1 MGKFR
6 KTIKDVVGVLNRI
19 AFFNSLID
27 TTILFCILYL
37 GLTLI
42 NLFPLELSLIFSV
55 FYLISKWVGKKK
67 YYTVQLIERKFPFLK
82 DKLTTAKDTLNDD
95 NFVIS
100 KLRIEVEKKVS
111 KVDASSLFDFGRV
124 FFKTSLVIGIIFL
137 LLFVTAMDFRL
148 FDSENALS
156 KINIG
161 IDTNYR
167 LPSFGKEESSS
178 GGLEFN
184 MPNEID
190 LNDIEDVKNND
201 FKREEFLSY
210 EELKAIGAKEYKD
223 PITEEEKEVVKNY
236 FDRINSKGD

>member
-1 MGKFR
+1 
-6 KTIKDVVGVLNRI
+6 
-19 AFFNSLID
+19 
-27 TTILFCILYL
+27 
-37 GLTLI
+37 
-42 NLFPLELSLIFSV
+42 
-55 FYLISKWVGKKK
+55 
-67 YYTVQLIERKFPFLK
+67 
-82 DKLTTAKDTLNDD
+82 
-95 NFVIS
+95 
-100 KLRIEVEKKVS
+100 
-111 KVDASSLFDFGRV
+111 
-124 FFKTSLVIGIIFL
+124 
-137 LLFVTAMDFRL
+137 MDFRL